1 MPAPSKRDKQS
12 VKRGAHNKGVRSRLR
27 NLSRDFY
34 RAVQSGDEERARQ
47 LRDESQRAYNKAAT
61 RGIIHPNRA
70 ARKVSRL
77 DKALASG
84 RGDYGTVPRLAPRS
98 RPPRV
103 SRRRVRPSVLPTLPV
118 HLRRPF
124 SQGMG

>member
-27 NLSRDFY
+27 NLSRAFY
-34 RAVQSGDEERARQ
+34 RAVRSGDEERARQ

-84 RGDYGTVPRLAPRS
+84 RGE
-98 RPPRV
+98 
-103 SRRRVRPSVLPTLPV
+103 
-118 HLRRPF
+118 
-124 SQGMG
+124 

>member
-12 VKRGAHNKGVRSRLR
+12 VKRGAHNKGVRTRLR

-34 RAVQSGDEERARQ
+34 RAVESGDEEGARQ

-84 RGDYGTVPRLAPRS
+84 RS
-98 RPPRV
+98 E
-103 SRRRVRPSVLPTLPV
+103 
-118 HLRRPF
+118 
-124 SQGMG
+124 

>member
-12 VKRGAHNKGVRSRLR
+12 VKRGAHNKGVRTRLR

-34 RAVQSGDEERARQ
+34 RAVESGDDERARQ
-47 LRDESQRAYNKAAT
+47 LRDESQRAYNKAAS

-77 DKALASG
+77 DKALAAN
-84 RGDYGTVPRLAPRS
+84 RG
-98 RPPRV
+98 
-103 SRRRVRPSVLPTLPV
+103 
-118 HLRRPF
+118 
-124 SQGMG
+124 

>member
-1 MPAPSKRDKQS
+1 VPAPSKRDKQS

-77 DKALASG
+77 DKALAS
-84 RGDYGTVPRLAPRS
+84 D
-98 RPPRV
+98 
-103 SRRRVRPSVLPTLPV
+103 
-118 HLRRPF
+118 
-124 SQGMG
+124 QGE

>member
-12 VKRGAHNKGVRSRLR
+12 VKRGAQNKGARTRLR
-27 NLSRDFY
+27 TLSRDFY
-34 RAVQSGDEERARQ
+34 RAVESGDEEGARK

-77 DKALASG
+77 DRALASD
-84 RGDYGTVPRLAPRS
+84 RGE
-98 RPPRV
+98 
-103 SRRRVRPSVLPTLPV
+103 
-118 HLRRPF
+118 
-124 SQGMG
+124 